1 MRTWRRLQ
9 RHLSDHTPMQQSLIG
24 VEPKSSSPQRP
35 PTCGGQLLSLLWRK
49 EVPLKFR
56 RPVTTVCEV
65 LLPVVL
71 CGLILLSRLAPDMQV
86 KVGNLTYVQPDF
98 EQAAESLGPVS
109 FGEAQFAARARAD
122 DITDVLA
129 SRNDSN
135 LTGVPNAIFPLEIYL
150 LYAREQGI
158 APFDGTFL
166 AVAPSTPAVYQ
177 LLNDSIPWFNTSVGE
192 YDRPKGSSKALRI
205 RYYDDGD
212 ALVAAALKG
221 SSIWCGLIFDGV
233 PPAAN
238 WSFTLRLNHSLVPP
252 TTRTLDKFTPA
263 LSIKY
268 TKYYASGFLSLQTA
282 ISNQIVRRAVN
293 ASASSLFPGSLI
305 PNFPGPDG
313 LGNFIYA
320 APYPTTAYANNRF
333 LDHAGTLVGLVIVLS
348 FIIPLATMLR
358 ALVLEKESKLREG
371 T

>member
-1 MRTWRRLQ
+1 M
-9 RHLSDHTPMQQSLIG
+9 
-24 VEPKSSSPQRP
+24 
-35 PTCGGQLLSLLWRK
+35 
-49 EVPLKFR
+49 
-56 RPVTTVCEV
+56 
-65 LLPVVL
+65 L

-98 EQAAESLGPVS
+98 EQAALSLGPVS
-109 FGEAQFAARARAD
+109 FSEAQFAARARAD

-252 TTRTLDKFTPA
+252 TAHAR
-263 LSIKY
+263 
-268 TKYYASGFLSLQTA
+268 
-282 ISNQIVRRAVN
+282 QI
-293 ASASSLFPGSLI
+293 
-305 PNFPGPDG
+305 
-313 LGNFIYA
+313 
-320 APYPTTAYANNRF
+320 
-333 LDHAGTLVGLVIVLS
+333 HAGAVDQVHEILRVGLPILADGHLQPDCPPCRQCLRQQC
-348 FIIPLATMLR
+348 IPWQFDPQLPWP
-358 ALVLEKESKLREG
+358 
-371 T
+371 